1 MTIAKPIPIPKKE
14 GIRIKKDKNIEM
26 NTSKNSPDPEY
37 EGGEWA
43 VDIGLFNATESVD
56 RQGDGFQECGVLVMD
71 IDM

>member
-37 EGGEWA
+37 EGG
-43 VDIGLFNATESVD
+43 
-56 RQGDGFQECGVLVMD
+56 
-71 IDM
+71 